1 MRTPYPSDITREQY
15 EQIRYFL
22 ETARKVTHPR
32 TYDLYDI
39 FCAVLYVVR
48 EGCRWRSLPH
58 DYPKWQNC
66 YKHYKIWKTTGNDG
80 KSILD
85 KALEELVISERVIA
99 GRNPNPSLGVVDSR
113 SVKNTAYAEKKV
125 TMPVKKSQA

>member
-1 MRTPYPSDITREQY
+1 MRIPYPSDITREQF

-22 ETARKVTHPR
+22 ESARKVTHPR

-66 YKHYKIWKTTGNDG
+66 YKHYKIWKAPGNDG

>member
-1 MRTPYPSDITREQY
+1 ML
-15 EQIRYFL
+15 F
-22 ETARKVTHPR
+22 AKAAGGAH
-32 TYDLYDI
+32 
-39 FCAVLYVVR
+39 C
-48 EGCRWRSLPH
+48 PH

-66 YKHYKIWKTTGNDG
+66 YKHYKIWKTTRNDG

-99 GRNPNPSLGVVDSR
+99 GRNPTPSLGVVDSM